1 MVRITLSIC
10 TATFNRFAM
19 CRFGSEFALH
29 LLNKI
34 QIADC
39 DRFRPKF
46 DRPQSLI
53 FNLRRVGLNGAVAI
67 ERLERLEP
75 TDEESLFGVK
85 MPI

>member
-1 MVRITLSIC
+1 MCSP
-10 TATFNRFAM
+10 FNHFAM
-19 CRFGSEFALH
+19 HRFESEFALH

-75 TDEESLFGVK
+75 TDEESLFSASK
-85 MPI
+85 MPV